1 MFFLPNLIRLENI
14 YQKSKMIS
22 NEDYVKKILQQVLD
36 SYRII
41 HNLSDKRGDLD
52 VIKKELLKINGFFS
66 VILKK
71 FSESNL
77 QLRSLLDLQP
87 KIKNFVQS
95 YYFVQEID
103 TMIPL
108 YSEDSSR
115 IKNMRLKI
123 LEAFQDKKLIDKL
136 QEVLE
141 EL

>member
-1 MFFLPNLIRLENI
+1 
-14 YQKSKMIS
+14 MIS

-71 FSESNL
+71 FSESNF

-103 TMIPL
+103 TLIPL

>member
-1 MFFLPNLIRLENI
+1 
-14 YQKSKMIS
+14 MIS

-71 FSESNL
+71 FSESNF

-108 YSEDSSR
+108 FSEDSSR

>member
-71 FSESNL
+71 FSESNF

>member
-1 MFFLPNLIRLENI
+1 
-14 YQKSKMIS
+14 MIS

-71 FSESNL
+71 FSESNF